1 VAWKKSDWVT
11 TLYAN
16 VIGPTPD
23 YVSWT
28 GAGTCDSQHNRC
40 TQVGTYTTYNASVNW
55 QATPDLGLSF
65 IVTNLT
71 NKMPDMD
78 VQNYPGSSGAPFND
92 AFDPYGRAYY
102 LEARWSFGK
111 KD

>member
-1 VAWKKSDWVT
+1 M
-11 TLYAN
+11 
-16 VIGPTPD
+16 
-23 YVSWT
+23 
-28 GAGTCDSQHNRC
+28 
-40 TQVGTYTTYNASVNW
+40 NW
-55 QATPDLGLSF
+55 QATSDLGLSF

-78 VQNYPGSSGAPFND
+78 VHNYPGTSGAPYND
-92 AFDPYGRAYY
+92 GFDPYGRAYY

>member
-1 VAWKKSDWVT
+1 
-11 TLYAN
+11 
-16 VIGPTPD
+16 VIGPTAD
-23 YVSWT
+23 NFAWT
-28 GAGTCDSQHNRC
+28 HTSCIEERCDE
-40 TQVGTYTTYNASVNW
+40 VGTYTTYNASVNW

-78 VQNYPGSSGAPFND
+78 VGNYDGLSGAPYNGD
-92 AFDPYGRAYY
+92 MFDVYGRAYY
-102 LEARWSFGK
+102 LEARWNFGK